1 MSDVIQNRSE
11 FATKT
16 LAIRHPDRYFEAKL
30 GKVNMV
36 SKTDVLESLKKVI
49 DPEIGINIVDVGLI
63 YRVDVRE
70 DEVEIDFTLTAPGCP
85 LGDTINN
92 DIITVVREDT
102 NINNVIT
109 NLVWN
114 PPWSVEFLSEEARLD
129 LGYPI

>member
-1 MSDVIQNRSE
+1 MI
-11 FATKT
+11 
-16 LAIRHPDRYFEAKL
+16 
-30 GKVNMV
+30 

-70 DEVEIDFTLTAPGCP
+70 DEIEVDFTLTSPGCP
-85 LGDTINN
+85 LGETINN
-92 DIITVVREDT
+92 DILTVIRDDHEVKD
-102 NINNVIT
+102 VIT

-114 PPWSVEFLSEEARLD
+114 PLWSIEFMSEEARLD

>member
-1 MSDVIQNRSE
+1 MI
-11 FATKT
+11 
-16 LAIRHPDRYFEAKL
+16 
-30 GKVNMV
+30 

-92 DIITVVREDT
+92 DIITVVREDHG
-102 NINNVIT
+102 IDNVIT

-114 PPWSVEFLSEEARLD
+114 PPWSIEFLSEEARLD